1 MKAYSLL
8 LSALCICSAGC
19 INLPQTKALV
29 TPLGVI
35 GVHSFAP
42 PPEAKRSTDFEQ
54 RVAQQRKATT
64 ITTTP
69 DAQDRS

>member
-8 LSALCICSAGC
+8 LSALCICLAGC

-29 TPLGVI
+29 TPVGVI

-42 PPEAKRSTDFEQ
+42 PPPTKRSTDFEQ
-54 RVAQQRKATT
+54 RVAQQRK
-64 ITTTP
+64 TTP
-69 DAQDRS
+69 SRDTQDRG